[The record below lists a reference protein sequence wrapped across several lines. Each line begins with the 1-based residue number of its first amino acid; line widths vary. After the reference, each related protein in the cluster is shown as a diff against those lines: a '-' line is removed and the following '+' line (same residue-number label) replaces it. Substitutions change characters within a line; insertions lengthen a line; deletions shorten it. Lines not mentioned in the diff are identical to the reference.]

1 MLIIHCF
8 LARSVIRTQFFGGS
22 KRVLHAKHDLKRN
35 ICVKGLVLLW
45 CRSGGP
51 GARDG
56 SFDSPSQIGR
66 RFSAVLPP
74 H

>member
-1 MLIIHCF
+1 MLIIHCV
-8 LARSVIRTQFFGGS
+8 LAKSVITTQFIDGR
-22 KRVLHAKHDLKRN
+22 KRVLHTKHDLRRN

-66 RFSAVLPP
+66 RFSAVLPS